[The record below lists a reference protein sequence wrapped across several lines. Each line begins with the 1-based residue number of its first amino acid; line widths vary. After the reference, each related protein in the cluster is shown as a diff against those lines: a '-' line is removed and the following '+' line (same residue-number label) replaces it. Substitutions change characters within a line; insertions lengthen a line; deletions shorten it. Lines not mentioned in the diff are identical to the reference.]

1 MIIMR
6 FTLTN
11 SPANYIVNKVAV
23 KLLSLVV
30 KLAAKFFF
38 LVVTIK
44 KMSLELSLERVS
56 VNGRLK

>member
-1 MIIMR
+1 MR

-23 KLLSLVV
+23 ELLSLVV
-30 KLAAKFFF
+30 KLAAKIFL